1 MTGGILAHQAMFE
14 DVGHTSKGANEVG
27 PVFPGFDMF
36 TQVFQAGG
44 SRALQATGFGSGMT
58 LLQCLAEGVALDLY
72 DSHLEC
78 QCHELKVLHM
88 L

>member
-1 MTGGILAHQAMFE
+1 MDHRTCGGKLHDWRHIGTPSHVRRCGTHKQR
-14 DVGHTSKGANEVG
+14 ANEVG

-58 LLQCLAEGVALDLY
+58 LLQCLAEG
-72 DSHLEC
+72 
-78 QCHELKVLHM
+78 
-88 L
+88 